1 MRRILMLTNMYPSK
15 KYPHYGTFVKNTED
29 ILTSIGFS
37 VDTIKISK
45 HDNKIIRL
53 FAYILFCLKYFFKA
67 FKNYDYVYIRMLKL
81 FRQKVIL
88 YCLFLSLW

>member
-1 MRRILMLTNMYPSK
+1 MLTNMYPSK

-29 ILTSIGFS
+29 ILKEIGFK

-53 FAYILFCLKYFFKA
+53 
-67 FKNYDYVYIRMLKL
+67 
-81 FRQKVIL
+81 
-88 YCLFLSLW
+88 LSYMTF

>member
-1 MRRILMLTNMYPSK
+1 MLTNMYPSK

-53 FAYILFCLKYFFKA
+53 FSYILFC
-67 FKNYDYVYIRMLKL
+67 
-81 FRQKVIL
+81 
-88 YCLFLSLW
+88 